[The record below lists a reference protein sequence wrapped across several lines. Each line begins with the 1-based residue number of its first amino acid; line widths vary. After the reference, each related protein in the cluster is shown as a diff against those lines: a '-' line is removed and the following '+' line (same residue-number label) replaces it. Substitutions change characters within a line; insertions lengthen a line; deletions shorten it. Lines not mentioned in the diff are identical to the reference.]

1 MSRVIDGLIA
11 YRVLKLLVTPFNRT
25 KAFELG
31 IIDDK
36 GKVLKKSRDIKDPQE
51 RNAYTLLIRFVFNLK
66 RLLSKVGIRGPL
78 GSSAAAALAFFKE
91 EAGEQLSETAAL
103 DIEREIYKYI
113 TSEGFEFDLSE
124 NYGEPLTE
132 GTYKV
137 KHDIYNSE
145 GDIVINIDE
154 EVYFK
159 ETTDIIM
166 GYDVFKHNDIYLTTE
181 DLYVWYCKTKNKTTH
196 ISKTW

>member
-1 MSRVIDGLIA
+1 MSRVIDAVIA

-31 IIDDK
+31 IIDEK
-36 GKVLKKSRDIKDPQE
+36 GKVLKKSRDIKNAEE

-66 RLLSKVGIRGPL
+66 KLLAKIGIRGPL
-78 GSSAAAALAFFKE
+78 GSAAAAAFAFFKE
-91 EAGEQLSETAAL
+91 EYGNNVEVEKVIYNHLKEQ
-103 DIEREIYKYI
+103 
-113 TSEGFEFDLSE
+113 GFEFQIDE

-145 GDIVINIDE
+145 GEVVININE
-154 EVYFK
+154 SVEFT
-159 ETTDIIM
+159 ETTDTIM
-166 GYDVFKHNDIYLTTE
+166 GYDVFKYNGVYLTTE
-181 DLYVWYCKTKNKTTH
+181 DLYV
-196 ISKTW
+196 

>member
-1 MSRVIDGLIA
+1 MSRVIDALVA

-31 IIDDK
+31 IIDAK
-36 GKVLKKSRDIKDPQE
+36 GKVLKKSRDISDPKE

-66 RLLSKVGIRGPL
+66 RILSKVGIRGPL

-91 EAGEQLSETAAL
+91 QSGENLEV
-103 DIEREIYKYI
+103 ERVVYNHLKEQ
-113 TSEGFEFDLSE
+113 GFEFQLDE

-137 KHDIYNSE
+137 KHDIHNSE
-145 GDIVINIDE
+145 GEVVINMDE
-154 EVYFK
+154 SVEFK
-159 ETTDIIM
+159 ETTDTIM
-166 GYDVFKHNDIYLTTE
+166 GYDIFKHNDIYLTTE
-181 DLYVWYCKTKNKTTH
+181 DLYV
-196 ISKTW
+196 

>member
-1 MSRVIDGLIA
+1 MSRVIDAVIA

-31 IIDDK
+31 IIDEK
-36 GKVLKKSRDIKDPQE
+36 GKVLKKSRDIKNAEE

-66 RLLSKVGIRGPL
+66 KLLAKIGIRGPL
-78 GSSAAAALAFFKE
+78 GSAAAAAFAFFKE
-91 EAGEQLSETAAL
+91 EYGNNVEVEKVIYNHLKEQ
-103 DIEREIYKYI
+103 
-113 TSEGFEFDLSE
+113 GFEFQLDE

-145 GDIVINIDE
+145 GEVVINMDE
-154 EVYFK
+154 SVEFK
-159 ETTDIIM
+159 ETTDTIM
-166 GYDVFKHNDIYLTTE
+166 GYDVFKYNGVYLTTE
-181 DLYVWYCKTKNKTTH
+181 DLYV
-196 ISKTW
+196 

>member
-1 MSRVIDGLIA
+1 MSRVIDALIA

-25 KAFELG
+25 KAFEFG

-66 RLLSKVGIRGPL
+66 RLLSKVGVRGPL
-78 GSSAAAALAFFKE
+78 GSAAAAAIAFFKE
-91 EAGEQLSETAAL
+91 QSGEQLSDTAGL
-103 DIEREIYKYI
+103 DIERGVYRYLKK
-113 TSEGFEFDLSE
+113 EGFEFELSE

-145 GDIVINIDE
+145 GEVVINIDE

-166 GYDVFKHNDIYLTTE
+166 GYDVFKHKDIYLTTE
-181 DLYVWYCKTKNKTTH
+181 DLYV
-196 ISKTW
+196 

>member
-1 MSRVIDGLIA
+1 MSRVIDALIA

-25 KAFELG
+25 KAFEFG

-36 GKVLKKSRDIKDPQE
+36 GKVLKKSKEIKDPKE

-66 RLLSKVGIRGPL
+66 RLLGKVGVRGPL
-78 GSSAAAALAFFKE
+78 GSAAAAAIAFFKE
-91 EAGEQLSETAAL
+91 ESGDQLSDTAGL
-103 DIEREIYKYI
+103 DIERGVYRYLKK
-113 TSEGFEFDLSE
+113 EGFEFELSE

-145 GDIVINIDE
+145 GEVVINIDE

-166 GYDVFKHNDIYLTTE
+166 GYDVFKHKDIYLTTE
-181 DLYVWYCKTKNKTTH
+181 DLYV
-196 ISKTW
+196 